1 MTLAC
6 EGENGCM
13 KLSVIMPVYN
23 TQEYLK
29 DAIESVLNS
38 KKLDFELLIID
49 DGSTDESGKICD
61 QYTLADQRI
70 KVFHKKNGGLSS
82 ARNRGLEI
90 ATGEY
95 IGFVDSDDMVS
106 PDMFHDMIKCAEE
119 RGADIVCCG
128 IDYLGT
134 VHHCTV
140 TPANVEEYS
149 NGACQQLLLR
159 KDGVGD
165 YYPNKIYKREILLN
179 TNWGGFPEGKL
190 FEDIYTQFKVFHYAN
205 KVVSMNKYYYL
216 YRMNAQS
223 ISHKKKFNPQKMDFV
238 YSCYEQYNYIKYHNP
253 EYIDLAS
260 AKYISSVIIMAKGY
274 TKNYIYAPE
283 NRMLKELR
291 YLAIE
296 WRKQNNYTKYIS
308 DELKSEIE
316 SLLKGLI
323 HWRIF
328 LHYKKIYKGFHCRPR
343 VQRLLKQVWGDGIIE
358 LEKEKWQF

>member
-1 MTLAC
+1 
-6 EGENGCM
+6 M

-38 KKLDFELLIID
+38 ELIDFELLIID
-49 DGSTDESGKICD
+49 DGSTDESGKISD
-61 QYTLADQRI
+61 QYALNDQRV

-119 RGADIVCCG
+119 RDADIVCCG

-134 VHHCTV
+134 GHHCTM
-140 TPANVEEYS
+140 TPENEEEYP

-159 KDGVGD
+159 KEGVGD

-205 KVVSMNKYYYL
+205 KVVSMNKHYYL

-223 ISHKKKFNPQKMDFV
+223 ISHKKFNPRKMDFV
-238 YSCYEQYNYIKYHNP
+238 YSCCNQYNYIKFYPP

-274 TKNYIYAPE
+274 TTNRICTTE

-291 YLAIE
+291 NLAAE
-296 WRKQNNYTKYIS
+296 WKKQHNYTKYIS
-308 DELKSEIE
+308 VELKSEIE
-316 SLLKGLI
+316 SLIKGLL

-328 LHYKKIYKGFHCRPR
+328 LYYKKIYKGFHCRPR
-343 VQRLLKQVWGDGIIE
+343 VQRLLKLIWRYAIVE
-358 LEKEKWQF
+358 FEKEKWQF